1 MLAQYMGYDSIPVQ
15 KMYLAGALHDI
26 GNFELLI
33 NIIFDGHNIS
43 SVGESLFGE
52 KLCKFFK
59 LLQIYQK
66 TPYRFSIID
75 NLYGVYS

>member
-43 SVGESLFGE
+43 SVGENTF
-52 KLCKFFK
+52 
-59 LLQIYQK
+59 
-66 TPYRFSIID
+66 
-75 NLYGVYS
+75 